1 MGDEDKTIEQ
11 LISELNELAESF
23 KTKPMFEGLFQ
34 FAPDAIVVVNRG
46 GDIVQINKQ
55 AEKMFGY
62 STDEVFGKPVEI
74 FVPERFRKLHVEQRN
89 NYMSSPHIRFLG
101 TQLELYAIRKDGS
114 EFPVD
119 IALGPLETEKGTVVM
134 ALVRD
139 ITERKRAEKN
149 FQRFIES
156 LPDAIVIID
165 RNFNILHVNA
175 QTEKIFGYKR
185 KELLGKP
192 YDMLIPQR
200 FRDTHAKSCRD
211 YFAKP
216 TIMPMALHFG
226 SFAKGKDGS
235 EFPVEINMSPIEN
248 EKGINVVTTIR
259 TIVRK

>member
-1 MGDEDKTIEQ
+1 
-11 LISELNELAESF
+11 
-23 KTKPMFEGLFQ
+23 MFEGLFQ
-34 FAPDAIVVVNRG
+34 FAPDAIVVVNRS

-62 STDEVFGKPVEI
+62 STDEVFGKPIEI
-74 FVPERFRKLHVEQRN
+74 FVPKRFRKLHVEQRN
-89 NYMSSPHIRFLG
+89 NYMSKPIIRFLG

-114 EFPVD
+114 EIPVD
-119 IALGPLETEKGTVVM
+119 IALGPLGTEKGTVVM

-165 RNFNILHVNA
+165 SKFNILLVNA

-192 YDMLIPQR
+192 YDMLIPER
-200 FRDTHAKSCRD
+200 FRETHTKSCRD

-216 TIMPMALHFG
+216 TIKIMALHFG
-226 SFAKGKDGS
+226 SLAKNKDGS

-248 EKGINVVTTIR
+248 KEGITVVTTVR
-259 TIVRK
+259 EIVRR